1 VHGEGAC
8 EPFFVVSSLLFHY
21 FYAESLYANPNFD
34 NVVGTLLQAC
44 SWAHANSIVVEHI
57 TLLSTMSDYRQQN
70 LELNIRDRLS
80 VAEAIVLV
88 HHLGV
93 TKAAAFVSAVDP
105 WRFPHDDAPATINV
119 KGQVQSVVA
128 KATLLGNTLSKLI
141 DTSISSF
148 LLSPLLLKKGDRPSL
163 VLKPKSERSKSSP
176 KAVVIAAATVARK
189 PTSQPV
195 DLPSNEGMH
204 LQNFRPLP
212 PSSPPNLSSLIANK
226 T

>member
-1 VHGEGAC
+1 MSLVFFFIIFFAHGLNAD
-8 EPFFVVSSLLFHY
+8 
-21 FYAESLYANPNFD
+21 PNFD

-80 VAEAIVLV
+80 VADAIALV

-93 TKAAAFVSAVDP
+93 TKAAAFVAVVDP
-105 WRFPHDDAPATINV
+105 WCFPHDDAPATIDV
-119 KGQVQSVVA
+119 QGQVQSVVA
-128 KATLLGNTLSKLI
+128 KATFLGRKLSNFT
-141 DTSISSF
+141 DTSISAF
-148 LLSPLLLKKGDRPSL
+148 LLSPLLVKKGDRPSL

-176 KAVVIAAATVARK
+176 KAVVTAAATVARK

-195 DLPSNEGMH
+195 ALPIIEGKH
-204 LQNFRPLP
+204 LQNFRLFP
-212 PSSPPNLSSLIANK
+212 PPPHHPISLFSHCSKRI
-226 T
+226 